1 MFTITTRPVNADA
14 GEVAGCAAPRVN
26 RSTPGRNQTCQR
38 ETWPAAAAA
47 NLPET
52 TWAPLPPPPPIY
64 AFVLTLPPAR
74 RRPEST
80 RPPPLAATHRSNTC
94 SAAAKNSW
102 GLEVAWLMDPIAAAA
117 HGGGHHFA
125 PPAPFH
131 PFGHF
136 PGQHPAFQH
145 FQEQHQQLMGGGGVP
160 AKHELVDD
168 SNTINSAGSN
178 GSGEGGGSEQ
188 HVGAGAQQQ
197 AAGEE
202 QPPLVMRRPRGRPA
216 GSKNKPKPPVIITR
230 DSASALRAHVLEV
243 AAGCDVVD
251 SVAGFARRRQV
262 GVCVL
267 SGAGAVASVSIRQP
281 GAGPGAVVNLAGRFE
296 ILSLCGSFLPPPAPQ
311 SATGLTVYLSGGQA
325 EIVGGTVAG
334 ALVASGPVVIVAACF
349 GNAAYERLPLDDDE
363 PPQGLAG
370 QSSSSPPPPLPLAA
384 HPLQQPSLADQLPH
398 NLMNGLQLPGDAYG
412 WAGPSGSAGRVA
424 PY

>member
-1 MFTITTRPVNADA
+1 
-14 GEVAGCAAPRVN
+14 
-26 RSTPGRNQTCQR
+26 
-38 ETWPAAAAA
+38 
-47 NLPET
+47 
-52 TWAPLPPPPPIY
+52 
-64 AFVLTLPPAR
+64 
-74 RRPEST
+74 
-80 RPPPLAATHRSNTC
+80 
-94 SAAAKNSW
+94 
-102 GLEVAWLMDPIAAAA
+102 MDPVAAAAA

-131 PFGHF
+131 PFHF

-145 FQEQHQQLMGGGGVP
+145 FQDQHHHLLASGGGVP
-160 AKHELVDD
+160 PAKQELVDD

-178 GSGEGGGSEQ
+178 GSGGGDGAEQ
-188 HVGAGAQQQ
+188 HAGGQQQQ

-202 QPPLVMRRPRGRPA
+202 QQPPLVMRRPRGRPA

-267 SGAGAVASVSIRQP
+267 SGAGAVANLSLRQP

-296 ILSLCGSFLPPPAPQ
+296 ILSLCGSFLPPPAPP
-311 SATGLTVYLSGGQA
+311 SATGLTVYVSGGQGQV
-325 EIVGGTVAG
+325 VGGTVAG

-363 PPQGLAG
+363 PHPPPPQGLAG
-370 QSSSSPPPPLPLAA
+370 QSSSSSPPPLPLPG
-384 HPLQQPSLADQLPH
+384 HPHQPPSLADQLPH
-398 NLMNGLQLPGDAYG
+398 TLMNGLQLPGDAYG
-412 WAGPSGSAGRVA
+412 WAGPGRVA